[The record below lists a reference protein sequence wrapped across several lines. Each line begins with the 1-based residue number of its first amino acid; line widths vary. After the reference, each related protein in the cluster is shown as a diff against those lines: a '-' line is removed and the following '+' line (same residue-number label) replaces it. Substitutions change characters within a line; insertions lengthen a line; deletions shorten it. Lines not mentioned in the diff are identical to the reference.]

1 MRTNRN
7 FKRFIIALLWSIPAI
22 FMAGCQDDSISP
34 WVSGEDEG
42 NDLESAVEWY
52 NAQKAGNEV
61 LLSGS
66 VATRSGE
73 NMLFFTEPSWKYY
86 YKSEDSRC
94 RALDVVLTDRI
105 GLDFVLQQNNQMYE
119 KTGQHRFRRSYSR
132 LVILTSKTNG
142 KRIGF
147 IMTLLPS
154 VNYVTHYGDRIGKIT
169 YLKRDPDFD
178 GMIFFH
184 NLDGAF
190 AGGWRY
196 ENGNVTGWIPE
207 LLPADK
213 VSGSGEEVFYFE
225 MLPAAYRIKNIC
237 TTRSGTEGETIDGGE
252 LEEVDVIGNGN
263 NSGSSGGGFIVI
275 GGGGGFYP
283 GDNTSDPGAVS
294 GGGGG
299 GGKGSNPGTTPV
311 PAPKVEIDQSVKN
324 NPKINKLL
332 EALMN
337 INDSY
342 LKKLIA
348 RYQGEN
354 NNYNLKYVV
363 DADYFKDRD
372 PGTRGVC
379 VPMGKEGVI
388 IYLNPTQL
396 SSARSIEVARTILH
410 ESLHAYIFSIN
421 RKANASLGITTLD
434 KDWETYT
441 QKTAQHEAMAMR
453 EIDNM
458 ADELE
463 RIHRNS
469 GEYDIVWTYWDDVY
483 SLEERKLFYEGL
495 AWDGLHNTTLYK
507 NMDKDKKEHMQKV
520 YKAVKDICK
529 YDWE

>member
-132 LVILTSKTNG
+132 LVILTSKTDG

-196 ENGNVTGWIPE
+196 ENGNVTGWVPE

-324 NPKINKLL
+324 DTRVNKIL
-332 EALMN
+332 ETLMD

-348 RYQGEN
+348 RYQGGVN
-354 NNYNLKYVV
+354 FNL
-363 DADYFKDRD
+363 YFKID
-372 PGTRGVC
+372 GTQFD
-379 VPMGKEGVI
+379 GKFSNLNGLCYYDSKGAT
-388 IYLNPTQL
+388 IYLKPDYL
-396 SSARSIEVARTILH
+396 EGAKAIEIARTLLH
-410 ESLHAYIFSIN
+410 EGLHAYINSLNYQSAPIQ
-421 RKANASLGITTLD
+421 ANTLD
-434 KDWETYT
+434 EAWTDYVK
-441 QKTAQHEAMAMR
+441 KSNHHEAMATR
-453 EIDNM
+453 EVNNM
-458 ADELE
+458 ARELE
-463 RIHRNS
+463 RIHKTLP
-469 GEYDIVWTYWDDVY
+469 EYKTGR
-483 SLEERKLFYEGL
+483 EENASNILPENRIWYYKKLV
-495 AWDGLHNTTLYK
+495 WDGLQKTDAYQK
-507 NMDKDKKEHMQKV
+507 ISAEDKKKMQTIYNEV
-520 YKAVKDICK
+520 GYL
-529 YDWE
+529 WSREWR